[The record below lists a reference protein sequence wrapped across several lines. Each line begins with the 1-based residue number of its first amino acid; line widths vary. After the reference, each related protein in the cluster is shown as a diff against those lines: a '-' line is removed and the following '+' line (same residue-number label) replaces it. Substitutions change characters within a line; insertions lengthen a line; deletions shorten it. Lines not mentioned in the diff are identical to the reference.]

1 MWFPCAHE
9 EEEPHA
15 FAPSRK
21 MVEKITRKLS
31 VNKQQRPG
39 HRNNPQRRWTDTSTK
54 AVVLGCRRLSLT
66 WTFLEAFR
74 KAALIYAIWNK
85 ATLSESS
92 SRLSTSSSVDLRQ
105 KWVYARD
112 QIWAIFQKQMKT
124 LAKRLSCCLQSLSSY
139 HKIMFSPAVK
149 TARPCPDCQLISLKE
164 FWKPQLLPAGIF
176 CLAYCEIKIDHLLY
190 LYLLLVFIIFHQN
203 VLTSERTFLFSSRQL
218 LTIRRDKV
226 TERHSFSMSHVMQ
239 AFKTLCKNC
248 KKPIQ
253 NISIRI

>member
-1 MWFPCAHE
+1 MNGYVLQ
-9 EEEPHA
+9 
-15 FAPSRK
+15 SRGPW
-21 MVEKITRKLS
+21 L
-31 VNKQQRPG
+31 PP
-39 HRNNPQRRWTDTSTK
+39 PQSHLD
-54 AVVLGCRRLSLT
+54 L
-66 WTFLEAFR
+66 FEAFR
-74 KAALIYAIWNK
+74 KAAPIYAIWNK
-85 ATLSESS
+85 ATLSERS
-92 SRLSTSSSVDLRQ
+92 SRLYMSSSVDLRQ
-105 KWVYARD
+105 KWVYAQD
-112 QIWAIFQKQMKT
+112 QIWVIFQKQMKT

-139 HKIMFSPAVK
+139 HKIMSSPPVK

-176 CLAYCEIKIDHLLY
+176 CLAYCEIKIDHHLLY

-218 LTIRRDKV
+218 LTSIHHDKV
-226 TERHSFSMSHVMQ
+226 NKRHSFSMSHVMQ

>member
-1 MWFPCAHE
+1 MNGYIHQ
-9 EEEPHA
+9 
-15 FAPSRK
+15 SRGPW
-21 MVEKITRKLS
+21 L
-31 VNKQQRPG
+31 PP
-39 HRNNPQRRWTDTSTK
+39 PQSHLD
-54 AVVLGCRRLSLT
+54 L
-66 WTFLEAFR
+66 FEAFR
-74 KAALIYAIWNK
+74 KAAPIYAIWNK

-218 LTIRRDKV
+218 LTTIRHDKV
-226 TERHSFSMSHVMQ
+226 TKRHSFSMSHVMQ

-248 KKPIQ
+248 TNQYKIL
-253 NISIRI
+253 SLGYSRCSWGWTWS